1 MRPTFFVAGTEVV
14 SKGEWAV
21 ARWDPF
27 EDGFR
32 ITERF
37 GGRFQGGWPFDNV
50 LEGDDDTAFTP
61 PADVFET
68 REGLWFEV
76 ELPGVTIRDV
86 TVTLNAGV
94 ILVEAERSLSQGR
107 EVRRLEGRWG
117 RMKREFELP
126 QGAIAGEAMAEM
138 QAGVLRLFVPK
149 AVETARI
156 ERRLPVSGDDVHRNV
171 LID

>member
-1 MRPTFFVAGTEVV
+1 MRPTFFVAETEVV
-14 SKGEWAV
+14 SKGEWSV
-21 ARWDPF
+21 ASWDPF

-32 ITERF
+32 VTERF

-50 LEGDDDTAFTP
+50 IAGDDDSAFTP
-61 PADVFET
+61 PADVFES

-76 ELPGVTIRDV
+76 ELPGVTMQDV

-94 ILVEAERSLSQGR
+94 IVVEAERSFSHRR

-126 QGAIAGEAMAEM
+126 VGAIAAQAMAEM
-138 QAGVLRLFVPK
+138 QSGVLRIFVPK
-149 AVETARI
+149 VIETARI
-156 ERRLPVSGDDVHRNV
+156 ERRLPVSGDDAQRT
-171 LID
+171 LSID

>member
-1 MRPTFFVAGTEVV
+1 MT
-14 SKGEWAV
+14 
-21 ARWDPF
+21 RWDPF

-32 ITERF
+32 VTERF

-50 LEGDDDTAFTP
+50 IAGDDDAAFTP
-61 PADVFET
+61 PADMFET

-76 ELPGVTIRDV
+76 ELPGVSMRDV

-94 ILVEAERSLSQGR
+94 IVVEAERSFRQGR

-126 QGAIAGEAMAEM
+126 LGTVAADAMAEM
-138 QAGVLRLFVPK
+138 QAGVLRIFVPK
-149 AVETARI
+149 VVETARV
-156 ERRLPVSGDDVHRNV
+156 ERRLPLSGEDDERPLSIH
-171 LID
+171 